1 MPANYPISCMRNTK
15 KFPFF
20 KMKKFFEN
28 WTTGLS
34 VTTAIFQWIKLIWIR
49 LKMFFKGDSGK

>member
-1 MPANYPISCMRNTK
+1 
-15 KFPFF
+15 
-20 KMKKFFEN
+20 MKKFFEN

-49 LKMFFKGDSGK
+49 LKIFFKGDSGK